1 MSRHVAVR
9 AAGTWALALLGLFL
23 VLLVTAALVYAGGS
37 WFDPA
42 ATRFDWL
49 RNYWCD
55 LMRPTTPGGRPNGAS
70 EVVARCAFMALAGSL
85 AAFWFAVAPLVPARR
100 LARLMV
106 AAGLGS
112 AIAVVAIAWLPHGE
126 QNLPH
131 SIATLSAGGL
141 GALAAGLLLVGSRSV
156 GPLLSAR
163 HAWGV
168 ALLLAAFVNI
178 VTYVDIA
185 WVDPRD
191 NALVPAAQKVAT
203 PIFALWMLA
212 TVRAAR
218 RLGGSGPR
226 GRA

>member
-1 MSRHVAVR
+1 VR
-9 AAGTWALALLGLFL
+9 AAGAWALALLGVFL
-23 VLLVTAALVYAGGS
+23 VLLVAAALVYAGGS
-37 WFDPA
+37 WADPA

-70 EVVARCAFMALAGSL
+70 VAIARCAFMALAGSL
-85 AAFWFAVAPLVPARR
+85 AAFWLAAAPLVPAHR

-112 AIAVVAIAWLPHGE
+112 ALAVVAIAWLPHGE

-131 SIATLSAGGL
+131 SIATLSAGGF
-141 GALAAGLLLVGSRSV
+141 GTLAVGLLLLGSRSV
-156 GPLLSAR
+156 GPRLSAR
-163 HAWGV
+163 HLWGA
-168 ALLLAAFVNI
+168 ALLLAALVNI

-191 NALVPAAQKVAT
+191 NSLVPAAQKVAT
-203 PIFALWMLA
+203 PIFALWMLS
-212 TVRAAR
+212 TVRAAA
-218 RLGGSGPR
+218 RLRAPRAPR
-226 GRA
+226 GRP

>member
-1 MSRHVAVR
+1 MAGRVAVR
-9 AAGTWALALLGLFL
+9 AAGAWALALLGLFF
-23 VLLVTAALVYAGGS
+23 VLLVAAALVYAGGS
-37 WFDPA
+37 WADAA

-55 LMRPTTPGGRPNGAS
+55 LLRPTTPGGRPNGTS
-70 EVVARCAFMALAGSL
+70 VVLARCAFVALAGSL
-85 AAFWFAVAPLVPARR
+85 AAFWIAAAPLVPARR
-100 LARLMV
+100 VARWMV

-112 AIAVVAIAWLPHGE
+112 ALAVVAIAWLPHGE

-141 GALAAGLLLVGSRSV
+141 GSLAVGLLLLGSRSV

-163 HAWGV
+163 NAWGA
-168 ALLLAAFVNI
+168 ALLLAALVNI

-185 WVDPRD
+185 WIDPRD
-191 NALVPAAQKVAT
+191 NTLVPAAQKVAT
-203 PIFALWMLA
+203 PIFALWVLS

-218 RLGGSGPR
+218 RLGGSDPR
-226 GRA
+226 RRS

>member
-1 MSRHVAVR
+1 MARQVAVR
-9 AAGTWALALLGLFL
+9 AAGAWALALLGLFL
-23 VLLVTAALVYAGGS
+23 VLLVSAALVYAGGS
-37 WFDPA
+37 WAEPA

-55 LMRPTTPGGRPNGAS
+55 LLRPTTPGGRPNGTSVAI
-70 EVVARCAFMALAGSL
+70 ARCAFVALAGSL
-85 AAFWFAVAPLVPARR
+85 AAFWCAAAPLVPARR
-100 LARLMV
+100 VARLML
-106 AAGLGS
+106 AGGLGS

-141 GALAAGLLLVGSRSV
+141 GALAAGLLMLGSRSV

-163 HAWGV
+163 HVWGL
-168 ALLLAAFVNI
+168 ALLLAALVNI

-203 PIFALWMLA
+203 PIFALWVLS

-218 RLGGSGPR
+218 RFAGSAPR
-226 GRA
+226 GRP

>member
-1 MSRHVAVR
+1 MAGRVAVR
-9 AAGTWALALLGLFL
+9 AAGASALVLLGVFL
-23 VLLVTAALVYAGGS
+23 VLLVSAALVYPGGS
-37 WFDPA
+37 WADPS

-55 LMRPTTPGGRPNGAS
+55 LLRPTTAGGRPNGTA
-70 EVVARCAFMALAGSL
+70 VALARCAFVALAGSL
-85 AAFWFAVAPLVPARR
+85 AAFWLAAAPLVPARR

-106 AAGLGS
+106 AAGLVS
-112 AIAVVAIAWLPHGE
+112 ALAVVAIAWLPHGE

-141 GALAAGLLLVGSRSV
+141 GALAVGLLLVGSRSV
-156 GPLLSAR
+156 GPLMSAR
-163 HAWGV
+163 HAWGL
-168 ALLLAAFVNI
+168 ALLLAALVNI

-203 PIFALWMLA
+203 PIFALWVLS

-218 RLGGSGPR
+218 RLGGSAPR